1 MGETQMM
8 PKGMQGLM
16 KQAQKVQQQMMKMQE
31 ELAGRLVNAQAGGG
45 MVEATVNG
53 RGELQA
59 LRLEPEVVDPEDV
72 EMLCDL
78 VVAAV
83 GEAQRR
89 AQEMMQEEMGKL
101 TGGMNLPGM
110 F

>member
-1 MGETQMM
+1 MI
-8 PKGMQGLM
+8 PKGMGGMGNLL
-16 KQAQKVQQQMMKMQE
+16 KQAQKVQQQVMKMQE
-31 ELAGRLVNAQAGGG
+31 ELANREVSAQAGGG

-53 RGELQA
+53 RGEILR
-59 LRLEPEVVDPEDV
+59 LRLEPEVVDPADA
-72 EMLCDL
+72 EMLADL
-78 VVAAV
+78 IVAAV

-89 AQEMMQEEMGKL
+89 AQQMMQEEMGKV

>member
-1 MGETQMM
+1 MI
-8 PKGMQGLM
+8 PKGMGGMGNLL
-16 KQAQKVQQQMMKMQE
+16 KQAQKVQQQVMKMQE
-31 ELAGRLVNAQAGGG
+31 ELANREISAQAGGG

-53 RGELQA
+53 RGEILR
-59 LRLEPEVVDPEDV
+59 LRLEPEVVDPADA
-72 EMLCDL
+72 EMLADL
-78 VVAAV
+78 IVAAV

-89 AQEMMQEEMGKL
+89 AQQMMQEEMGKV

>member
-1 MGETQMM
+1 MGG
-8 PKGMQGLM
+8 GMGNLL
-16 KQAQKVQQQMMKMQE
+16 KQAQKVQQQVMKMQE
-31 ELAGRLVNAQAGGG
+31 ELANREISAQAVGG

-53 RGELQA
+53 RGEILR
-59 LRLEPEVVDPEDV
+59 LRLEPEVVDPADA
-72 EMLCDL
+72 EMLADL
-78 VVAAV
+78 IVAAV

-89 AQEMMQEEMGKL
+89 AQQMMQEEMGKV